1 MFLLM
6 YFLQEILLSIYT
18 DAEKMEKILNQG

>member
-1 MFLLM
+1 M